1 MLYLS
6 LARQGYLRNFAYR
19 WTHMLNNAASV
30 LFAFIYI
37 SLWQA
42 VAPEQSVDS
51 PYTRAVM
58 MDLIILA
65 QSMAWVSGFLPPG
78 LGIQQTVRTG
88 EIALHMARPVP
99 FFPMILIRELGSVGY
114 QAMFRALPVFALL
127 SLWVGMPKP
136 ASGGHLA
143 LSLLSA
149 VLASCIG
156 LLLSYT
162 IGLSSLWSM
171 EIRWAHWMHH
181 SLLGLLSGGWV
192 PADLLPGWLG
202 AVAPHLPYAAM
213 IQHPIRIYLGL
224 SGPESLLVQSL
235 WALVLTLWCV
245 WLTGRALQ
253 RVVVQ
258 GG

>member
-1 MLYLS
+1 MLYLY

-37 SLWQA
+37 SFWQA
-42 VAPEQSVDS
+42 VAPEQSTETV
-51 PYTRAVM
+51 YTRATM

-65 QSMAWVSGFLPPG
+65 QTMAWVSGFLPAG

-99 FFPMILIRELGSVGY
+99 FFPMILVREWGNVGY
-114 QAMFRALPVFALL
+114 QALFRALPIFLLL
-127 SLWVGMPKP
+127 SVWVGMPRP
-136 ASGGHLA
+136 ASAGHLSLA
-143 LSLLSA
+143 LVSA
-149 VLASCIG
+149 VMGSFIG
-156 LLLSYT
+156 LLIYYA
-162 IGLSSLWSM
+162 IGLSSLWTV

-181 SLLGLLSGGWV
+181 SLLGLLSGGWI

-202 AVAPHLPYAAM
+202 EVAPHLPYAAM
-213 IQHPIRIYLGL
+213 IHHPIRIYMGL
-224 SGPESLLVQSL
+224 SGPESLLVQLL
-235 WALVLTLWCV
+235 WVLVLALCCI
-245 WLTGRALQ
+245 WLTGRALR